1 MYPKKIGEL
10 AEASGLTVR
19 TLHHY
24 EQIGLVVASSR
35 SAGGHRLYGT
45 EDVARLYRV
54 CLLRRLGF
62 SLAEIAEALDD
73 PAWDLRAALSR
84 HLTDL
89 DARLETARSLR
100 SQVAGL
106 LSQPPEDGA
115 WSEHGYTALVDV
127 LGGMS
132 ELDRPELVQR
142 RISLMV
148 YADLAAA
155 YSFLV
160 EVFGLGPGTLTRSP
174 DGAAVH
180 AEVQAGDGV
189 IWLHPEQPEHG
200 LASPSTVG
208 AVTGSV
214 VVMVD
219 DVDAHFRH
227 TSECG
232 AEIVYEPVD
241 QPYGYREY
249 SARDPEGGLW
259 SFMKPLDPSSSDPEQ
274 PESNPASKETADE
287 PEHPHEE

>member
-1 MYPKKIGEL
+1 VYPKKIGEL

-35 SAGGHRLYGT
+35 SAGGHRLYGA

-89 DARLETARSLR
+89 DARLETARRLR

-227 TSECG
+227 TSACG

-259 SFMKPLDPSSSDPEQ
+259 SFMKPLDPLSSDPEQ
-274 PESNPASKETADE
+274 RTNPASKETADE
-287 PEHPHEE
+287 PEHAHEE

>member
-1 MYPKKIGEL
+1 VTPWKIGAL

-24 EQIGLVVASSR
+24 EQIGLVVASAR
-35 SAGGHRLYGT
+35 STGGHRLYDPG
-45 EDVARLYRV
+45 DVARLYRV

-62 SLAEIAEALDD
+62 PLAEIGQALND
-73 PAWDLRAALSR
+73 PAWDLQTALRR
-84 HLTDL
+84 HLADL
-89 DARLETARSLR
+89 DARLDVARRLR
-100 SQVAGL
+100 GLVAGL
-106 LSQPPEDGA
+106 LDQSVAEGRARPGSVDA
-115 WSEHGYTALVDV
+115 ATLIDV
-127 LGGMS
+127 LGQMS
-132 ELDRPELVQR
+132 ALDQPDLVQR

-155 YSFLV
+155 YAFLI
-160 EVFGLGPGTLTRSP
+160 EVFALGPGSLTRSP
-174 DGAAVH
+174 DGTVVH

-200 LASPSTVG
+200 LASPRTVG

-227 TSECG
+227 ASRHG
-232 AEIVYEPVD
+232 ARIDYEPVD

-259 SFMKPLDPSSSDPEQ
+259 SFMKPLDTDSAPP
-274 PESNPASKETADE
+274 KEKAADE
-287 PEHPHEE
+287 PDQPSKD